1 MFIGGAFVSTFE
13 GRRVTLVNPSTEESF
28 ATVLVASD
36 VDADAAVQ
44 AARAAL
50 PTWSR
55 LPFPERAAVVDR
67 IALAWRSRAEEIAA
81 SVSTEMG
88 MPIANSRLSNG
99 EGAARN
105 FEYFADLGRQ
115 FADQEVRPAL
125 GYSGE
130 STVRHSPVGVVAA
143 IAPWNYPCHLMTSK
157 LAPALVAGCTVV
169 LKPPIENAV
178 TALLMAEVMLAA
190 DVPPGVVNIVV
201 GDVGFSEALV
211 AHPEVDM
218 VAFTGS
224 TEVGRRIGSVAG
236 ARLARTNLELG
247 GKSAAIVLD
256 DADLGRTLRDL
267 PPLSFRNSGQTC
279 FAQTRVIALPSVYE
293 AVVDGFRAWA
303 DAQVLG
309 SAFDESTTMGP
320 LASKRQL
327 TTTRRFV
334 HSGLSSGFRLVAG
347 GPDAPVPAVGYFAAP
362 TVFADVDNTTEL
374 AQEEVFGPVVCIITA
389 ADEADAVRLANESR
403 YGLAATVWTSDLDHG
418 RRLAARLDAG
428 TVGINGYRPDLGVP
442 FGGVKDSGTGRE
454 NGREGLA
461 AYLRPDSVYVFAP

>member
-1 MFIGGAFVSTFE
+1 MIAVCFVGSS
-13 GRRVTLVNPSTEESF
+13 L
-28 ATVLVASD
+28 
-36 VDADAAVQ
+36 
-44 AARAAL
+44 
-50 PTWSR
+50 
-55 LPFPERAAVVDR
+55 
-67 IALAWRSRAEEIAA
+67 
-81 SVSTEMG
+81 
-88 MPIANSRLSNG
+88 
-99 EGAARN
+99 GAA
-105 FEYFADLGRQ
+105 ETI
-115 FADQEVRPAL
+115 EV
-125 GYSGE
+125 E
-130 STVRHSPVGVVAA
+130 S
-143 IAPWNYPCHLMTSK
+143 
-157 LAPALVAGCTVV
+157 VV
-169 LKPPIENAV
+169 LR
-178 TALLMAEVMLAA
+178 LLSEA
-190 DVPPGVVNIVV
+190 DVPAQEAGVLTEVAVRE
-201 GDVGFSEALV
+201 GDAVKKGAVLARIDDQVAKMAELAAKLKYDV
-211 AHPEVDM
+211 AHEK
-218 VAFTGS
+218 A
-224 TEVGRRIGSVAG
+224 
-236 ARLARTNLELG
+236 TN
-247 GKSAAIVLD
+247 D
-256 DADLGRTLRDL
+256 
-267 PPLSFRNSGQTC
+267 
-279 FAQTRVIALPSVYE
+279 VYE